1 MVKTQSNIYTG
12 EDPFSTF
19 AKFAE
24 KLLFLTPDTRTC
36 AYQRVRS
43 VSFSENLANL
53 LNK

>member
-1 MVKTQSNIYTG
+1 MVKTQSNIYTE

-19 AKFAE
+19 AKFSE

-36 AYQRVRS
+36 AYQRVS